1 MFGTDPKRISGFAQA
16 NPEIKNKIRIIS
28 STSSQFLSLDEVE
41 QFPNLEEI
49 HTPLVIPL
57 QGKYLEKILSWEKL
71 SVLKL
76 SLVDL
81 THFFSRLAGS
91 FEEDSESDEDFQ
103 PDRGSDREAE
113 MSETSDENYSPD
125 REAVTPPIPSRWLR
139 KRPRS
144 PTREGSRSSP
154 EAGVK
159 RPCTRQREIRAS
171 AESQASVAQSRL
183 KSNRRQEFLK
193 KVFPLVVRMLG
204 ERAGAMDLAVS
215 FLERKEEVELSRDLV
230 LSPHFFTLRGGFLRC
245 YPALHAEHA
254 GLVEEIA
261 QRNSLKGIYLD
272 GRCHP
277 RLPRGF
283 LLKQVVV
290 GPGSDKKT
298 RQMFLPRARKIT
310 LLFSAPDAGEVR
322 DEEGEE
328 PSLFLERLERE
339 LEKMSN
345 SHLREL
351 AAPLSP
357 RAIMPTLE
365 RFPCLEVCGARA
377 EDKED
382 LLAIEE
388 ILTSA
393 AAALREKGKSTSFLL
408 AVYRAEALNCRQ
420 LLEKAEDLGV
430 NVSVRSLEA
439 LFSPQLNG
447 SLSPSFP
454 EPPEDCWR

>member
-1 MFGTDPKRISGFAQA
+1 
-16 NPEIKNKIRIIS
+16 
-28 STSSQFLSLDEVE
+28 
-41 QFPNLEEI
+41 
-49 HTPLVIPL
+49 
-57 QGKYLEKILSWEKL
+57 
-71 SVLKL
+71 
-76 SLVDL
+76 
-81 THFFSRLAGS
+81 
-91 FEEDSESDEDFQ
+91 
-103 PDRGSDREAE
+103 
-113 MSETSDENYSPD
+113 
-125 REAVTPPIPSRWLR
+125 
-139 KRPRS
+139 
-144 PTREGSRSSP
+144 
-154 EAGVK
+154 
-159 RPCTRQREIRAS
+159 
-171 AESQASVAQSRL
+171 
-183 KSNRRQEFLK
+183 
-193 KVFPLVVRMLG
+193 
-204 ERAGAMDLAVS
+204 
-215 FLERKEEVELSRDLV
+215 
-230 LSPHFFTLRGGFLRC
+230 
-245 YPALHAEHA
+245 
-254 GLVEEIA
+254 
-261 QRNSLKGIYLD
+261 
-272 GRCHP
+272 
-277 RLPRGF
+277 
-283 LLKQVVV
+283 
-290 GPGSDKKT
+290 
-298 RQMFLPRARKIT
+298 MFLPRARKIT